1 MVNQSVQ
8 SSFLAPFFI
17 AMTMASEIAP
27 SPEQNCQHR
36 SQDEDEDEDEDADD
50 EEGRR
55 TMGRIEQLGGRGSGK
70 SMMRTELAV
79 WQWERN
85 EAAAAIRF
93 CRCHNKFMAHHL

>member
-1 MVNQSVQ
+1 
-8 SSFLAPFFI
+8 
-17 AMTMASEIAP
+17 
-27 SPEQNCQHR
+27 
-36 SQDEDEDEDEDADD
+36 
-50 EEGRR
+50 
-55 TMGRIEQLGGRGSGK
+55 MGRIEQLGGRGSGK